1 MTTAYGER
9 INIQKKH
16 HVYRKKT
23 IRKKTVTNNV
33 VSGSSGSGDRMLWE
47 LRDERVSNVSAATA
61 VLLKLTSAPA
71 RCPEDDGTNSSK
83 LS

>member
-23 IRKKTVTNNV
+23 TKKHQEWIQIND
-33 VSGSSGSGDRMLWE
+33 SS
-47 LRDERVSNVSAATA
+47 A
-61 VLLKLTSAPA
+61 VLSLYTRVRQTTRQHVMTLAEICNGIATF
-71 RCPEDDGTNSSK
+71 G
-83 LS
+83 